1 MGGSESLLELARRSV
16 LPNDLLT
23 RWLVEL
29 EERLRKIEDSLSPN
43 VTWGVGQDELAETK
57 RENAE

>member
-1 MGGSESLLELARRSV
+1 MGESESLLELARRSV
-16 LPNDLLT
+16 LPSDLLT
-23 RWLVEL
+23 KWLVEL
-29 EERLRKIEDSLSPN
+29 EERLRKIEDSRSSN